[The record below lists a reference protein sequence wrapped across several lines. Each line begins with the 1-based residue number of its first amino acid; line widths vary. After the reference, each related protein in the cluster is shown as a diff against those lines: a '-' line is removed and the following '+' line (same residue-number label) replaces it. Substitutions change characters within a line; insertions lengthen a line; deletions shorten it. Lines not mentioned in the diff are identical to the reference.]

1 MDKEGHLKLN
11 ILAHIQLKPISEATD
26 QSLTADLQTF
36 INDIQKLDSALKL
49 LKSVTHN
56 QITKVRICYI
66 APSQRGFLHQ
76 LYRVEAL
83 VSRSSGLLAK
93 LWFKLVSPPE
103 RRNIILSR

>member
-26 QSLTADLQTF
+26 QSLSADLQTF

-56 QITKVRICYI
+56 QITKVRNCYI
-66 APSQRGFLHQ
+66 AHSQRGFLHQ

-93 LWFKLVSPPE
+93 LWFKWVSPPE